1 MTDNVCSFRKGIG
14 GGTSPGP
21 MCSLS
26 YSLVLLHSEA
36 IHATDRQRSDAKIPS
51 RKHEAREG
59 RKPPALANYRGVA
72 QSRLRCGDAVW
83 TVAPCWLGSQ
93 DASDARPLD
102 LGAWMGAENRSL

>member
-14 GGTSPGP
+14 VGTSPGP
-21 MCSLS
+21 TCSLS

-36 IHATDRQRSDAKIPS
+36 IHATDRQLSDAKIPS
-51 RKHEAREG
+51 RKQQEAREG

-83 TVAPCWLGSQ
+83 TVAPCRLGSQ
-93 DASDARPLD
+93 DASDAR
-102 LGAWMGAENRSL
+102 